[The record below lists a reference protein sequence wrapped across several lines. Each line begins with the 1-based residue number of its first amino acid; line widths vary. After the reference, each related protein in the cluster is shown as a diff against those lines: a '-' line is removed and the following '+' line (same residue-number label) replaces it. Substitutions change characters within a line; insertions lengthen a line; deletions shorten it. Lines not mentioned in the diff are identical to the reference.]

1 MSKKI
6 TEDYIQSQI
15 VLDFNNKYCLKHH
28 NPRLMIYAVP
38 NGGSRNVIEAKK
50 LKATGTLRG
59 ASDLIVNFPNK
70 VVYIEV
76 KTDVGVQSDAQKD
89 FQSRI
94 EDLGFDYHIVRSLE
108 DFNNKIMQYLK
119 YYNIFVK

>member
-28 NPRLMIYAVP
+28 NPRLMIFAVP
-38 NGGSRNVIEAKK
+38 NGGSRNVLEAKK
-50 LKATGTLRG
+50 LKATGTLKG
-59 ASDLIVNFPNK
+59 VSDIIINFPSK

-76 KTDVGVQSDAQKD
+76 KTSIGVQSDAQKD
-89 FQSRI
+89 FQKRV
-94 EDLGFDYHIVRSLE
+94 EDLGMDYHIVRSVS
-108 DFNNKIMQYLK
+108 DFYEKIMCYLK

>member
-28 NPRLMIYAVP
+28 NPRLLIFAVP
-38 NGGSRNVIEAKK
+38 NGGSRNVLEAKK

-59 ASDLIVNFPNK
+59 VSDLIVNFPSK

-76 KTDVGVQSDAQKD
+76 KTSIGVQSDAQKD
-89 FQSRI
+89 FQKRV
-94 EDLGFDYHIVRSLE
+94 EDLGMDYHIVRSLE
-108 DFNNKIMQYLK
+108 NFNEIIMPYLK
-119 YYNIFVK
+119 YYIIFVK

>member
-6 TEDYIQSQI
+6 TEYYIQSQI

-28 NPRLMIYAVP
+28 NPRLMIFAVP

-59 ASDLIVNFPNK
+59 ASDLIVNFPGK
-70 VVYIEV
+70 SVYIEV
-76 KTDVGVQSDAQKD
+76 KTDTGVQSDAQID
-89 FQSRI
+89 IQNRI
-94 EDLGFDYHIVRSLE
+94 EDLGMDYHIVRSVS
-108 DFNNKIMQYLK
+108 DFYEKIMCYLK